1 MRHKPKLAI
10 ITSRYPYPLE
20 KGDKLRLYHQIKE
33 LSTAFHVHLIALT
46 TRQVSAAD
54 LGHLTDLC
62 SEVHCIRTSRKR
74 RYAGAVKALFT
85 GLPLQVGYYY
95 DRQSAK
101 AITSLLDRIAPDRI
115 YCQLARV
122 AAYVVTYPGH
132 KVIDYMDA
140 FAVGMRRRAAVVSWW
155 RSIVYKLEAGRMS
168 RYERRIYDDFE
179 GHTVISQQDA
189 EAMRVGDM
197 TVISNGIDTRFFTPM
212 YDKTATYDIGFIG
225 NMGYLPNVAAAEF
238 LVNEVLPGTS
248 CTAVIAG
255 ARPDTRVL
263 SLASDLVTVTGWV
276 DDIRESYADVR
287 IFVAPLF
294 NGTGQQNKILEA
306 MAMGIPVVTTRA
318 VNEAIGAEDGV
329 EIVLAE
335 SADDFRKAIQDLLTD
350 DDLIKRIS
358 ASARSMVINKY
369 SWQQQTAPLI
379 DLLL

>member
-1 MRHKPKLAI
+1 
-10 ITSRYPYPLE
+10 
-20 KGDKLRLYHQIKE
+20 
-33 LSTAFHVHLIALT
+33 
-46 TRQVSAAD
+46 
-54 LGHLTDLC
+54 
-62 SEVHCIRTSRKR
+62 
-74 RYAGAVKALFT
+74 
-85 GLPLQVGYYY
+85 
-95 DRQSAK
+95 
-101 AITSLLDRIAPDRI
+101 
-115 YCQLARV
+115 
-122 AAYVVTYPGH
+122 
-132 KVIDYMDA
+132 
-140 FAVGMRRRAAVVSWW
+140 
-155 RSIVYKLEAGRMS
+155 
-168 RYERRIYDDFE
+168 
-179 GHTVISQQDA
+179 
-189 EAMRVGDM
+189 
-197 TVISNGIDTRFFTPM
+197 
-212 YDKTATYDIGFIG
+212 
-225 NMGYLPNVAAAEF
+225 MGYLPNVAAAEF

-276 DDIRESYADVR
+276 DDIRESYADVC